1 MLGELTE
8 RMIKDYSPYL
18 KDPEQFRRE
27 VEEDV
32 RESGDVV
39 RIEDEIAVDG
49 SGAVIGRSYYFADGT
64 DYYLTNVHAGV
75 DSL

>member
-8 RMIKDYSPYL
+8 RMIADYAPYL
-18 KDPEQFRRE
+18 KDPEGFRRE

-32 RESGDVV
+32 RESGEVV
-39 RIEDEIAVDG
+39 GIEDEVASDG
-49 SGAVIGRSYYFADGT
+49 SGDIIGRRYYFADGT
-64 DYYLTNVHAGV
+64 DYYLTNAHAGV